1 MAKIEFS
8 PAFADDLSN
17 RIANL
22 TPSNSGGSSFASL
35 IGGYGINSREGS
47 NNYKLLMIFKGTK
60 LTRTDMEN
68 SRNFA
73 TANTPLKLAITNDL
87 LVSLNNGNS
96 NYGNRNDFTPSII
109 DKNKVTIN
117 TNYVAA
123 SSTGSAS
130 WFLYFNKDNN
140 NLTSGSMYNFI
151 IGNVGITGSGADL
164 IIADTNI
171 VAGELNR
178 VTGWKL
184 SFPSSWGY

>member
-8 PAFADDLSN
+8 PAFAGTLPS

-22 TPSNSGGSSFASL
+22 TDSYSGGSSFASL
-35 IGGYGINSREGS
+35 IGTYGASGREGG

-60 LTRTDMEN
+60 LTRADMEN

-87 LVSLNNGNS
+87 LVSFNNTGS
-96 NYGNRNDFTPSII
+96 NHFTPSVI
-109 DKNKVTIN
+109 DTNKVTIN

-130 WFLYFNKDNN
+130 WFLYFNKDND
-140 NLTSGSMYNFI
+140 NLTSGTLANFI
-151 IGNVGITGSGADL
+151 IGDVGITGSGADL

-184 SFPSSWGY
+184 KFPSSWEY